1 MSGVIPIIE
10 VTITKDQFSSYKKLF
25 PAHELPI
32 FVNDWGNDSIEVIGK
47 TENPHEFE
55 DVPSEV
61 NRLIEV
67 YGHDKLKSVFGSSF
81 ADGIE
86 MSINRILDKEKALN
100 GSKNTAESK
109 N

>member
-10 VTITKDQFSSYKKLF
+10 VTITKDQFSTYRKIF

-32 FVNDWGNDSIEVIGK
+32 FVSDWGNEHIEVIGK

-55 DVPSEV
+55 DVPGEV
-61 NRLIEV
+61 NRLLEI
-67 YGHDKLKSVFGSSF
+67 YGPDKLKSVFGSSF

>member
-10 VTITKDQFSSYKKLF
+10 VSITKDQFSTYKKLF

-32 FVNDWGNDSIEVIGK
+32 FVNDWGNENVDVIGK

-61 NRLIEV
+61 QRMLDL
-67 YGHDKLKSVFGSSF
+67 YGSDKLKTVFGSRF
-81 ADGIE
+81 TDGIE
-86 MSINRILDKEKALN
+86 MSINRILDKEKVLN
-100 GSKNTAESK
+100 GGKNTAESK